1 MKILYVVKNMR
12 LANGVASYVMNY
24 YRKLRNVPNI
34 KMDFL
39 IVSDVPSP
47 YYDEIKG
54 DGNNVY
60 ILPSYKKNLFKVIKF
75 LKDLFNSE
83 EYDVIH
89 CNTVNSSSL
98 ILKIAKNYNIPVR
111 ILHSHATKNGDNL
124 LKRLVGSFFKKIAIK
139 NANSYFAC
147 SKYAGDSMFK
157 EREYTIIHNAVDI
170 SKFEFNKKI
179 RENIRKNAKVSND
192 SLIVMT
198 VGRITKQKNPF
209 FIVDIIE
216 KIVKKEDK
224 VIFWWF
230 GSGDLD
236 DKIKEYIN
244 KKSLNNKVKLFGS
257 ISNVSDYYSAADI
270 FILPSLFEGLPVV
283 GIEAQISGMLALFSD
298 KITHEVKISK
308 NCYFI
313 NIEAAEL
320 WAKMIFRFRNYDR
333 DKNIK
338 SIRKKEYDIN
348 FQYKNLLNKYK
359 ELLERM

>member
-24 YRKLRNVPNI
+24 YRKLRNNPNI

-47 YYDEIKG
+47 YYNEIRN

-60 ILPSYKKNLFKVIKF
+60 ILPSYKKNLFKVTRY
-75 LKDLFNSE
+75 LKNLFNFE
-83 EYDVIH
+83 KYDIIH
-89 CNTVNSSSL
+89 CNTVNSGSL
-98 ILKIAKNYNIPVR
+98 ILKIAKNCNIPVR
-111 ILHSHATKNGDNL
+111 ILHSHATQNGDSI
-124 LKRLVGSFFKKIAIK
+124 LKRLIGAFFKSVAIK

-147 SKYAGDSMFK
+147 SKYAGDSLFK
-157 EREYTIIHNAVDI
+157 GKAYTIIPNAVDI
-170 SKFEFNKKI
+170 AKFKFDEKT
-179 RENIRKNAKVSND
+179 RDAIRKKEKISND

-216 KIVKKEDK
+216 KIVNKENN

-236 DKIKEYIN
+236 IKVKEYIN

-257 ISNVSDYYSAADI
+257 IPNVSDYYSAADI

-283 GIEAQISGMLALFSD
+283 GIEAQVSGMTTLFSD
-298 KITHEVKISK
+298 KITREVKILN

-313 NIEAAEL
+313 SIESADL
-320 WAKMIFRFRNYDR
+320 WVKKILKFRNYDR
-333 DKNIK
+333 IKNLESLQK
-338 SIRKKEYDIN
+338 TRYDIN
-348 FQYKNLLNKYK
+348 FQYKNLLSKYK
-359 ELLERM
+359 ELLERK